1 MWKSAL
7 WGPEYWSTI
16 MISSAPSTVA
26 KVLVILEGQ
35 AMMTVLNKYQVLL
48 SFLLLLS
55 PRIYNAARTPIPR
68 SRLTRPLYFDII
80 TLPPML
86 CSHRGNFLKNI
97 CCLAFHGLLMIVMRG
112 ARCPTWIA
120 GIDRAFLFGNV
131 RRLHWLSPRLRYI
144 PLVRGHTGV
153 SGLSL
158 IAHPEF
164 TINL

>member
-1 MWKSAL
+1 
-7 WGPEYWSTI
+7 

-35 AMMTVLNKYQVLL
+35 AMMTVLNKYQVLS

-68 SRLTRPLYFDII
+68 RRLTRPLYFDII

-86 CSHRGNFLKNI
+86 CSHHGNFLKNI
-97 CCLAFHGLLMIVMRG
+97 CCLTFHGLLMIVMCG

-144 PLVRGHTGV
+144 PPLVRSHTGV
-153 SGLSL
+153 LGFNLK
-158 IAHPEF
+158 AHPEF